1 MTIIFLYCSQCRQ
14 RKESYFMEV
23 VLDALLDTLKVFPF
37 ILIIYIL
44 IELLEHRTS
53 FTKNHKLLQGKLAP
67 LIGTVTGIIPQCGF
81 SVMAAKL
88 YDKSFIRTGT
98 LLAVFLATSDEAL
111 IILISS
117 GASAAAVMPLIAI
130 KIVVGLAVGYL
141 VNFLLSGEKL
151 AEISEEDHEEIH
163 GYSCGREHDGKTAVK
178 VYLVEPLI
186 HSLKIALYIL
196 IVNLVFGFIVDAVGE
211 DAISASLIGGPYL
224 QPLITSAV
232 GLIPNCASST
242 IITQTYVAGG
252 IMFGSM
258 TAGLCCNAGL
268 GFVIL
273 LRNTKKIKRN
283 ILLVITLYAVS
294 VVVGIVVNGV
304 MVACGMV

>member
-1 MTIIFLYCSQCRQ
+1 
-14 RKESYFMEV
+14 MEV

-53 FTKNHKLLQGKLAP
+53 FTKNHKLLQGGLAP
-67 LIGTVTGIIPQCGF
+67 LVGTVTGIIPQCGF

-88 YDKSFIRTGT
+88 YDKNFIRTGT

-130 KIVVGLAVGYL
+130 KIAVGLAVGYL

-151 AEISEEDHEEIH
+151 AELQDEDHDEIH
-163 GYSCGREHDGKTAVK
+163 GYSCGREHEGKAVK
-178 VYLVEPLI
+178 VYFVEPLI

-196 IVNLVFGFIVDAVGE
+196 IVNLVFGFIVEAVGE
-211 DAISASLIGGPYL
+211 DAISSSLIGGPYL

-258 TAGLCCNAGL
+258 VAGLCCNAGL

-273 LRNTKKIKRN
+273 LKNTKKIKRN
-283 ILLVITLYAVS
+283 ILLIITLYAVS
-294 VVVGIVVNGV
+294 VVVGIAVNGV
-304 MVACGMV
+304 MVACGMA